1 MNGYFQLVITDEGT
15 GIKVFP
21 PTEGSQALQTNDVR
35 DYLDAHK
42 IEHDVVIINDAV
54 TKAEGNVVIFS
65 KAQILPIRE
74 SYAISVSKDRMLVTA
89 IFYPP
94 TEGAQLIDE
103 AEIVKELAYRKIN
116 TGIKNDN
123 IKAFFA
129 NREYC
134 KEIVLA
140 EGEAVREGHDAKV
153 EYHFTVNLHARPTL
167 NEDGSVDYKHL
178 NLITNVNEG
187 DLLATLHP
195 EDRGDP
201 GKNVYGEFVKPHN
214 VKTTFIKAGPNTVLA
229 EDKMTLRAGASGHV
243 TVKEGKIS
251 VSNVLTIQNVGVST
265 GNIDYEG
272 SVEVVGNVAAGFSIN
287 AGGNVHV
294 KGSVE
299 GASINAG
306 ADVILER
313 GINGMGRG
321 EIVAGGNIV
330 TKFIENAKVQASGSI
345 TSETIMHSTVTSG
358 TEINVSGKKG
368 FIAGGK
374 VSATNRISAKVLGSE
389 MGANTQIDVGAD
401 PTVKVRLKEL
411 QKSIALTQK
420 NLESIQPTLESIT
433 AKVKQGAKLTPEQL
447 KYAQQLVATNKQLN
461 EKLMEDTE
469 NFVTL
474 QEKLADT
481 GKAEVVVEENA
492 YPGTVVSI
500 GELSMVV
507 KKVVKYSKFIIR
519 DGNVR
524 LDSL

>member
-21 PTEGSQALQTNDVR
+21 PTDGGDALQTDDVR

-65 KAQILPIRE
+65 QAKILPERE
-74 SYAISVSKDRMLVTA
+74 SCMLNVSKDRMTVTA
-89 IFYPP
+89 IFYAPS
-94 TEGAQLIDE
+94 EGAELMTD
-103 AEIVKELAYRKIN
+103 AEILKDLAYRKI
-116 TGIKNDN
+116 TYGIKVEN
-123 IKAFFA
+123 IKAFFDK
-129 NREYC
+129 REYC

-140 EGEAVREGHDAKV
+140 QGEPVREGHDARL
-153 EYHFTVNLHARPTL
+153 EYHFTMNLHAKPTL

-187 DLLATLHP
+187 DLLVTLHP

-201 GKNVYGEFVKPHN
+201 GKNVYGDMVKPRN
-214 VKTTFIKAGPNTVLA
+214 VKTTFIKAGANTVLS
-229 EDKMTLRAGASGHV
+229 EDKLTLTAGASGHV
-243 TVKEGKIS
+243 TVKEGKVT
-251 VSNVLTIQNVGVST
+251 VSNVLTLQNVDVST
-265 GNIDYEG
+265 GNIDYDG
-272 SVEVVGNVAAGFSIN
+272 SVEVVGNVASGFSIN

-306 ADVILER
+306 SDVILER

-321 EIVAGGNIV
+321 EIEAGGNIV
-330 TKFIENAKVQASGSI
+330 TKFIENAKVHATGSI
-345 TSETIMHSTVTSG
+345 TSETIMHSTVASG
-358 TEINVSGKKG
+358 TEVNVSGKKG

-401 PTVKVRLKEL
+401 PTVKIKLKEL
-411 QKSIALTQK
+411 QKSIATTQK
-420 NLESIQPTLESIT
+420 NIDNIKPTLESIT
-433 AKVKQGAKLTPEQL
+433 VKVKQGVKFTPEQL
-447 KYAQQLVATNKQLN
+447 KYAQQLIATNKQLN
-461 EKLMEDTE
+461 EKLIVDTE
-469 NFVTL
+469 NFTNL
-474 QEKLADT
+474 QEQLADT
-481 GKAEVVVEENA
+481 GKAEVIVEENA
-492 YPGTVVSI
+492 YPGTIVSI

-519 DGNVR
+519 DGDVR